1 MRPLPDPFEEA
12 ERILAVAREKHL
24 LLRLMG
30 GVAIGLRCPSI
41 RGKGRS
47 YRDLDFV
54 STSGNGLRVES
65 LFDQLGYQGDET
77 FNKLNGADRMLF
89 WDDENNR
96 RVDVLVDRL
105 DMSHTIDLRH
115 RLNSDANTL
124 SLADLLLSKLQI
136 FQISDRDL
144 LDIAVLLM
152 DHAFA
157 EDDKHGI
164 NVPYLAGLC
173 AEDWG
178 LYHTCQ
184 INLERLLTI
193 DWSIIAELD
202 IAKER
207 AEQLSQR
214 LSVVPKTLRWR
225 LRSLIGE
232 RVQWYKL
239 PEEII

>member
-12 ERILAVAREKHL
+12 ERILAVAREKNL

-65 LFDQLGYQGDET
+65 LFDQLGYQGDKT

-96 RVDVLVDRL
+96 KVDVLVDRL

-144 LDIAVLLM
+144 LDIAMLLI
-152 DHAFA
+152 DHEFA
-157 EDDKHGI
+157 EDDKNGI
-164 NVPYLAGLC
+164 NVRYLMSLC
-173 AEDWG
+173 ANDWG
-178 LYHTCQ
+178 LYRTCQ
-184 INLERLLTI
+184 INLERLLHTESGI
-193 DWSIIAELD
+193 MPDIQRAGGQAERL
-202 IAKER
+202 
-207 AEQLSQR
+207 LQR
-214 LSVVPKTLRWR
+214 LSTTPKTLRWK
-225 LRSLIGE
+225 LRSLIGD
-232 RVQWYKL
+232 RLQWYKL
-239 PEEII
+239 PEEIL

>member
-1 MRPLPDPFEEA
+1 MRPLSDPFEEA
-12 ERILAVAREKHL
+12 ERILSAAKGKNLV
-24 LLRLMG
+24 LRLMG
-30 GVAIGLRCPSI
+30 GVAIGMRCPSI

-54 STSGNGLRVES
+54 ATSGNGLQLEP
-65 LFDQLGYQGDET
+65 LFEQLGYQADKM

-89 WDDENNR
+89 WDDENSR
-96 RVDVLVDRL
+96 RVDVLVDQL

-115 RLNSDANTL
+115 RLDSDERTL

-144 LDIAVLLM
+144 LDIAVLLI
-152 DHAFA
+152 DHDLA
-157 EDDKHGI
+157 EDDNHGI

-173 AEDWG
+173 ARDWG

-193 DWSIIAELD
+193 DSSIVSELEV
-202 IAKER
+202 AMAR

-214 LSVVPKTLRWR
+214 LSAAPKTLRWK
-225 LRSLIGE
+225 LRNLVGE
-232 RVQWYKL
+232 RVQWYRL
-239 PEEII
+239 PEEIE